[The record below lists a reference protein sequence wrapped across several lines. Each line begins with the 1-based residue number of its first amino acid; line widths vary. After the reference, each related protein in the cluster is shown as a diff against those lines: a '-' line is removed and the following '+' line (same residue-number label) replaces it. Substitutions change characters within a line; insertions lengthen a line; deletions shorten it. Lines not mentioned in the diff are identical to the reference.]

1 MILRCPHCPA
11 CANGPM
17 HDLFVESANL
27 VRLWETW
34 QGAITPMVPPTHYKI
49 VAQRIS
55 TLRQA
60 LDAIPHLEKK

>member
-27 VRLWETW
+27 VRMWDTW
-34 QGAITPMVPPTHYKI
+34 QGAIIKVLPETQYKT
-49 VAQRIS
+49 VAARIT
-55 TLRQA
+55 TLRSA
-60 LDAIPHLEKK
+60 LEAIPHLEKK